1 MAKRPQYRG
10 GYGGPNMNQQASL
23 MRQAQKMQEELV
35 KAQEE
40 LENSTF
46 TAKAGGGV
54 VSATVS
60 GKHSLISIE
69 IDPEAVDPDDVEMLE
84 DMIVAAANEAFH
96 QMEEAS
102 SAVMAELTGGL
113 GGLGG
118 LSF

>member
-69 IDPEAVDPDDVEMLE
+69 IDPEAVDPDDVEMLQ
-84 DMIVAAANEAFH
+84 DLIVAAVNAAN
-96 QMEEAS
+96 QMGETAS
-102 SAVMAELTGGL
+102 AETMSKISGGL
-113 GGLGG
+113 NLGL
-118 LSF
+118 

>member
-1 MAKRPQYRG
+1 
-10 GYGGPNMNQQASL
+10 MNKEQIIEAIKAMTVL
-23 MRQAQKMQEELV
+23 ELNELV
-35 KAQEE
+35 KACEE
-40 LENSTF
+40 EFGVS
-46 TAKAGGGV
+46 AAAPVAVAGAAAAGGGAV
-54 VSATVS
+54 TVTVS
-60 GKHSLISIE
+60 GKKEVVSVKIS
-69 IDPEAVDPDDVEMLE
+69 PEAVDPDDVEMLE

>member
-1 MAKRPQYRG
+1 MAKSPQYRG

-69 IDPEAVDPDDVEMLE
+69 IDPEAVDPDDVEMLQ
-84 DMIVAAANEAFH
+84 DLIVAAVNAAN
-96 QMEEAS
+96 QMVETAP
-102 SAVMAELTGGL
+102 AETMSKISGGL
-113 GGLGG
+113 NLGL
-118 LSF
+118 